1 MTIKG
6 VDTTDRTLTGATLKA
21 NGYAFVCRY
30 YQYGGTNP
38 GKQLTAAEA
47 REKTAAGI
55 RIVANY
61 ETDGNPANTI
71 ATGER
76 HARNFLAQHADVGG
90 PDWAP
95 CYFSIDVNPRR
106 ADAFDSYAKGLRSV
120 LGPGRVGVYG
130 ASALVRHWVAAGLAK
145 YAWRTMSTA
154 WLGGSV
160 STGCALIQTGGGHV
174 AGHNVD
180 FDTALAADYGG
191 WLQGEADPNM
201 ALTQADANLVV
212 ATLVKDPNFQALI
225 WRVAAEVN
233 NSATVAS
240 GPTKGEVNQLGAQL
254 AKILSQASSNG
265 GGITALTTAVAKLPT
280 SAAPAAPADV
290 AAIANAVAD
299 LLAARL
305 AS

>member
-1 MTIKG
+1 M
-6 VDTTDRTLTGATLKA
+6 RT
-21 NGYAFVCRY
+21 
-30 YQYGGTNP
+30 
-38 GKQLTAAEA
+38 
-47 REKTAAGI
+47 
-55 RIVANY
+55 
-61 ETDGNPANTI
+61 
-71 ATGER
+71 
-76 HARNFLAQHADVGG
+76 
-90 PDWAP
+90 
-95 CYFSIDVNPRR
+95 
-106 ADAFDSYAKGLRSV
+106 
-120 LGPGRVGVYG
+120 
-130 ASALVRHWVAAGLAK
+130 
-145 YAWRTMSTA
+145 
-154 WLGGSV
+154 
-160 STGCALIQTGGGHV
+160 IQTGGGHI

-191 WLQGEADPNM
+191 WLQGEADANL

-225 WRVAAEVN
+225 WRVAAEVD

-240 GPTKGEVNQLGAQL
+240 GPAKGEVNQLP
-254 AKILSQASSNG
+254 KILSQSSSNG